1 MLLPGRVSPA
11 RAAAFAVLERVGA
24 TSGHSDDLLHGPL
37 LAGMSQVDRDLATAL
52 VLGVL
57 RWQIALD
64 ARVRLLLSRPDMRLA
79 EPVAI
84 ALRLGAFQLLHTE
97 RIPAHAALN
106 ESVELVRA
114 AGQDH
119 AAGMV
124 NAILRKLVGAPAA
137 RKPLVES
144 TEAMAERLGHPAWM
158 VARWVGAYG
167 RAAAEEICA
176 FDQQEP
182 GCAEIFGEDGGAFP
196 VMDAGSR
203 LVAELAAMAQPEA
216 RRVWDCC
223 AAPGGKTVVLGRRL
237 AGAEILATDTSPV
250 RARRLAERLGRE
262 LPGYSAKVEVRDAAA
277 LPESF
282 GEFDLILCD
291 VPCSGTG
298 TLARNPEIRH
308 RLQLG
313 DLTRQAERQKRILRG
328 ALQRLGPAGRLM
340 YSTCSLE
347 AEECE
352 AVVNDTLREA
362 EGKLRRVP
370 VEGFLERLGASE
382 RLKMELVNTR
392 TWTWEG
398 WLRTLPGV
406 GFEGDGFFAVLAREN
421 LELLQHEQLPYD
433 LVTALSEMAIM
444 VGAGLIYDIKVI
456 LNAVELCMPLWRPAR
471 KTGRPSFLFRA
482 QPRETGDE
490 RVY

>member
-1 MLLPGRVSPA
+1 MAPAGVPAKAVGRPEMLLPGKVSPA

-37 LAGMSQVDRDLATAL
+37 LAGISQVDRDLATAL
-52 VLGVL
+52 VMGVL

-64 ARVRLLLSRPDMRLA
+64 ARLRPFLSRPDMRLA

-84 ALRLGAFQLLHTE
+84 ALRLGAFQLLFTE

-124 NAILRKLVGAPAA
+124 NAVLRKLVGAPAA

-144 TEAMAERLGHPAWM
+144 TEAMAERLGHPAWL
-158 VARWVGAYG
+158 VTRWVGAFG
-167 RAAAEEICA
+167 RAAAEGICG
-176 FDQQEP
+176 FDQREP
-182 GCAEIFGEDGGAFP
+182 GCPEIFAEDEEPFP

-250 RARRLAERLGRE
+250 RARRLGERLGRE
-262 LPGYSAKVEVRDAAA
+262 LPGKEVRLEVADAGA
-277 LPESF
+277 LPERF

-308 RLQLG
+308 RLRVE
-313 DLTRQAERQKRILRG
+313 DLSRQAERQRKILWG
-328 ALQRLGPAGRLM
+328 ALERLGPGGRLV

-352 AVVNDTLREA
+352 DVVAAIVRQA
-362 EGKLRRVP
+362 KGKLQ
-370 VEGFLERLGASE
+370 RLSWGESRD
-382 RLKMELVNTR
+382 RLKTSGRLRVGE
-392 TWTWEG
+392 EDDSG
-398 WLRTLPGV
+398 WIRDECLRTLPGV
-406 GFEGDGFFAVLAREN
+406 GFDGDGFFSVL
-421 LELLQHEQLPYD
+421 LERPL
-433 LVTALSEMAIM
+433 
-444 VGAGLIYDIKVI
+444 GA
-456 LNAVELCMPLWRPAR
+456 
-471 KTGRPSFLFRA
+471 
-482 QPRETGDE
+482 
-490 RVY
+490 